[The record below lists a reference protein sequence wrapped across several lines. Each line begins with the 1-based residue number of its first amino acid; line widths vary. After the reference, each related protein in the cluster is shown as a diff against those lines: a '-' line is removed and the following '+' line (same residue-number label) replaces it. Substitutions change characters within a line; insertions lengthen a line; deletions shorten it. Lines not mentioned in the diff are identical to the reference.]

1 MDILFPM
8 LGMIAWSGL
17 VLLILLCQRIPAVIK
32 NWGGLQSAM
41 HSDELRPNLPHRMRY
56 VTDNYN
62 HLFEQPTLFYAVVIY
77 IYLSGHSDQANMI
90 LAWAYVALRV
100 IHSLIQITV
109 NNVSWRAAVFA
120 VSAFC
125 LLGMIA
131 REVAKVLLT

>member
-32 NWGGLQSAM
+32 NWGVLQSAM

-77 IYLSGHSDQANMI
+77 IYLSGHSDQGNVI

-109 NNVSWRAAVFA
+109 SNVSWRAAVFA

>member
-17 VLLILLCQRIPAVIK
+17 VLLILLCQRIPAVTK

-77 IYLSGHSDQANMI
+77 IYLSGHSDQGNVI

>member
-32 NWGGLQSAM
+32 NWGVCRAPCTPTSYVPTSLTECA
-41 HSDELRPNLPHRMRY
+41 

-77 IYLSGHSDQANMI
+77 IYLSGHSDQGSVI

>member
-8 LGMIAWSGL
+8 LGMIAWSGV
-17 VLLILLCQRIPAVIK
+17 VLLMLLCQRIPAVIK

-77 IYLSGHSDQANMI
+77 IYLSGHSDQGNVI

>member
-1 MDILFPM
+1 M
-8 LGMIAWSGL
+8 
-17 VLLILLCQRIPAVIK
+17 LLILLCQRIPAVVK
-32 NWGGLQSAM
+32 NWGRLQSAM
-41 HSDELRPNLPHRMRY
+41 HSDELRPHLPDRMRY

-62 HLFEQPTLFYAVVIY
+62 HLFEQPTLFYATVVY
-77 IYLSGHSDQANMI
+77 IYLAGHSDQANMI

-109 NNVSWRAAVFA
+109 NNVSWRAAIFA

>member
-77 IYLSGHSDQANMI
+77 IYLSGHSDQANII

>member
-8 LGMIAWSGL
+8 LGMIVWSGL

-77 IYLSGHSDQANMI
+77 IYLSGHSDQGNVI
-90 LAWAYVALRV
+90 LAWAYVTLRL

>member
-77 IYLSGHSDQANMI
+77 IYLSGHSDQGSVI
-90 LAWAYVALRV
+90 LTWAYVALRV

>member
-77 IYLSGHSDQANMI
+77 IYLSGHSDQGSVI